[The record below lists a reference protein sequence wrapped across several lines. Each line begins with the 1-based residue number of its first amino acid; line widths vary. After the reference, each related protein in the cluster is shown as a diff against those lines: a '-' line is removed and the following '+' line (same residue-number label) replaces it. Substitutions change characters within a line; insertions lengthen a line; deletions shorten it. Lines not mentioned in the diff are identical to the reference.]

1 VTSPALTPDAVAAA
15 ARYADS
21 WIAVRA
27 AAQRVPGVQVAV
39 RLAGDLV
46 LSSAHG
52 VADSSTGEP
61 LTPQH
66 VFRVASH
73 SKTFTATA
81 VLLLAEQGRLRLD
94 DAVGTHLPWV
104 AEADDELGR
113 ATLAELLAHAAGLTR
128 DGRDGDFWALDG
140 EFLDTAGLRTAV
152 TAGGS
157 LLPRSS
163 RFKYSNIGYSL
174 LGAVVEAVTG
184 TSYAEHVTRVLLAP
198 LELAH
203 TTPELDPASPHPAAA
218 GHASILTAGRRQ
230 PLPAV
235 DTRAM
240 AAATGFCSTAEDLTA
255 WFSAH
260 APDAPDRL
268 LDEHS
273 LRRAQHPGWV
283 VEGSDRQYGL
293 GFVVQR
299 VGTRTLVGHS
309 GGFPGTITQSLI
321 DPAARL
327 AVSVLTNCID
337 GPASELA
344 LGTVRL
350 VDLFAESWRAEPDR
364 QDAEGAGTPGVDLD
378 AFCGRWASVWGLLD
392 VVRCGTALIALD
404 PAREDPAAAVT
415 RLEVLDGER
424 LRVTD
429 DSGFGDHGE
438 TWSLGRDDDGTPTLR
453 AHSGTRLRPLTR
465 TLDAGV

>member
-1 VTSPALTPDAVAAA
+1 VTSPPLTRDVVAAA
-15 ARYADS
+15 TAYADS

-27 AAQRVPGVQVAV
+27 AALRVPGVQVAV
-39 RLAGDLV
+39 RLAGELV

-52 VADSSTGEP
+52 VADVSTGQE

-94 DAVGTHLPWV
+94 DAVGAHLPWV

-113 ATLAELLAHAAGLTR
+113 ASLAELLAHAAGLTR

-140 EFLDTAGLRTAV
+140 EFPDTAGLRTAV

-184 TSYAEHVTRVLLAP
+184 TSYAEHVTQALLRP
-198 LELAH
+198 LDLAH
-203 TTPELDPASPHPAAA
+203 TTPELDRDSPHPAAV

-230 PLPAV
+230 PLAAV

-260 APDAPDRL
+260 CPAAPDRL

-299 VGTRTLVGHS
+299 LGTRTLVGHS
-309 GGFPGTITQSLI
+309 GGFPGTITQSLL

-350 VDLFAESWRAEPDR
+350 VDVFAEHWRE
-364 QDAEGAGTPGVDLD
+364 ETTTVDLD

-424 LRVTD
+424 LRVAED
-429 DSGFGDHGE
+429 GGFGDHGE

-453 AHSGTRLRPLTR
+453 AHSGTRLRPLAHP
-465 TLDAGV
+465 LDAGV

>member
-1 VTSPALTPDAVAAA
+1 MTSLPLTRDVVAAA

-39 RLAGDLV
+39 RLAGELV

-52 VADSSTGEP
+52 VADVSTGQP

-94 DAVGTHLPWV
+94 DEVARHLPWV
-104 AEADDELGR
+104 AGADEELGR
-113 ATLAELLAHAAGLTR
+113 ASLRELLAHAAGLTR

-140 EFLDTAGLRTAV
+140 EFPDLAGLRSAV

-163 RFKYSNIGYSL
+163 RFKYSNTGYSL

-184 TSYAEHVTRVLLAP
+184 TSYAEHVTQALLRP
-198 LELAH
+198 LGLAH
-203 TTPELDPASPHPAAA
+203 TTPELDPGSPHPAAV

-230 PLPAV
+230 PLPTV
-235 DTRAM
+235 RTRAM

-260 APDAPDRL
+260 SPAAPDRL

-273 LRRAQHPGWV
+273 LRLAQHPGWV

-299 VGTRTLVGHS
+299 LGSRTLVGHS
-309 GGFPGTITQSLI
+309 GGFPGTITQSLL
-321 DPAARL
+321 DPAARF

-344 LGTVRL
+344 LGTVRI
-350 VDLFAESWRAEPDR
+350 VDLFAEHWRE
-364 QDAEGAGTPGVDLD
+364 ETGAVDLD
-378 AFCGRWASVWGLLD
+378 AFCGRWASIWGLLD
-392 VVRCGTALIALD
+392 VVRCGTALLALD
-404 PAREDPAAAVT
+404 PAREDPTAAVT

-429 DSGFGDHGE
+429 DGGFGDHGE
-438 TWSLGRDDDGTPTLR
+438 TWVLGRDDDGTPTLR
-453 AHSGTRLRPLTR
+453 AHSGTRLRPLAR
-465 TLDAGV
+465 VLDAGVDG